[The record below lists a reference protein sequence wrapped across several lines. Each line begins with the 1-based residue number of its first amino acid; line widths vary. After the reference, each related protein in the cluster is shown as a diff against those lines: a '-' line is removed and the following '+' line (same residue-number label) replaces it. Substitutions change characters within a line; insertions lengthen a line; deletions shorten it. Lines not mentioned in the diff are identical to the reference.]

1 MKTSPVM
8 SAIGKAVLGVIG
20 GVVILLITGMTSK
33 LEKVSTIEAKVS
45 ANSLSISKLDRETEI
60 YRSVKIDVE
69 VVKAIT
75 LRIEKKLDEL
85 SKK

>member
-1 MKTSPVM
+1 M
-8 SAIGKAVLGVIG
+8 SAIGKAVLGIIG